1 MNNSTSTTSAGW
13 PTRWPADSFRWL
25 PTAIVGLPVVLF
37 VGYALYSA
45 TQHAAKTPSL
55 TPSIILTL
63 IGLQTIIEAIIVGII
78 LLALPRISKF
88 SLAELGFRV
97 PKPWQLGTAVLGAV
111 AMVVV
116 VEGLASLIQAATHQK
131 HDQSV
136 VDLFKQVIGTKA
148 MWFFAFFAIVVAPF
162 MEEMMFRVLVF
173 NAGLRYGGFWTGA
186 IISGLFF
193 GSAHGD
199 LTVLGPLALGG
210 IILCY
215 VYYRTRNA
223 FCSTIT
229 HGCFNAVTVLALIYA
244 PNLAK

>member
-1 MNNSTSTTSAGW
+1 MNNSTSTTSAVW
-13 PTRWPADSFRWL
+13 PTRWPADSFRVVS
-25 PTAIVGLPVVLF
+25 TALIGLPVVLF
-37 VGYALYSA
+37 VAYALYGA
-45 TQHAAKTPSL
+45 TQHPQQTPSL
-55 TPSIILTL
+55 TPPVILTL
-63 IGLQTIIEAIIVGII
+63 IGLQTLIEGVIVAII
-78 LLALPRISKF
+78 LLALPRVSKF

-97 PKPWQLGTAVLGAV
+97 PKPWQIGIALLGAV

-116 VEGLASLIQAATHQK
+116 VEGLASLIQTLTHQK

-136 VDLFKQVIGTKA
+136 VDLFKQVIGTNA
-148 MWFFAFFAIVVAPF
+148 MWLFAFFAIVVAPF
-162 MEEMMFRVLVF
+162 MEEMMFRVLTF
-173 NAGLRYGGFWTGA
+173 NVGLRYGGFWTGA
-186 IISGLFF
+186 IVSGLFF

-199 LTVLGPLALGG
+199 LTVLLPLAIGG
-210 IILCY
+210 MILCY